1 MVILD
6 TNVLSAAMG
15 EDAVIVGWLDRQ
27 PRTSIWTT
35 SITVFEIRYGLSTM
49 PVGRR
54 RTLQENEFTRV
65 LEHDLD
71 RRVLPFNHEAAEE
84 AAALMAIRRRRG
96 RLGESRDTMIAGIAL
111 AQRATLATRNVRHFG
126 DLNVPVVDPWS
137 A

>member
-15 EDAVIVGWLDRQ
+15 EDPAIVGWLDRQ

-35 SITVFEIRYGLSTM
+35 AITVFEIRYGLLTM

-84 AAALMAIRRRRG
+84 AAALMATRRRRG

-111 AQRATLATRNVRHFG
+111 AQRATLAT
-126 DLNVPVVDPWS
+126 
-137 A
+137 